1 MNTNIDYFQI
11 DEEIADERSFS
22 GVEREITS
30 DEYIDTEPF
39 DPSSISISSKTI
51 ALDTVLRRIKNN
63 TIRLSPDFQRNY
75 VWDIERKS
83 QLIESMIL
91 RIPLPMFYVSED
103 REGIWEVVDGLQRLS
118 TIRDFILGPDGDGK
132 GFDLAKLEFWGS
144 KLNTRNFFKLEQ
156 DPKAARI
163 VNNILET
170 ELNFTI
176 INPETP
182 EKVKRNIFKR
192 LNTGGIRLSEQEIR
206 HALYQGHATVL
217 LKKLVKTQEYEV
229 ATQNT
234 VNDSRMAG
242 RELIL
247 RFIAFNLIGREEY
260 TGNTDDYLSSA
271 MQLLNGEK
279 HLENVNIDPVDLEEK
294 FKKGLM
300 RTTTILGEHSFRK
313 SKLSDNRK
321 SPINKSL
328 FELWINMMSSLSD
341 REYYDLVEDRSLFLE
356 SYYKLLDSEEFEN
369 SISRHGASV
378 AGVGYRWRALRKLI
392 DGTLNK

>member
-1 MNTNIDYFQI
+1 MNTNRDLFQI

-22 GVEREITS
+22 GVEVEGNS

-51 ALDTVLRRIKNN
+51 ALDTVLRRIKNH
-63 TIRLSPDFQRNY
+63 TIRLSPDFQRNF

-103 REGIWEVVDGLQRLS
+103 RNGVWEVVDGLQRLS
-118 TIRDFILGPDGDGK
+118 TIRDFILGSDGDGK
-132 GFDLAKLEFWGS
+132 GFELAKLEFWGS
-144 KLNTRNFFKLEQ
+144 KLNSSNFFKLNHN
-156 DPKAARI
+156 PKAARI

-206 HALYQGHATVL
+206 HALYQGEATSL
-217 LKKLVKTQEYEV
+217 LKELVKTHEYEV
-229 ATQNT
+229 ATHNT

-247 RFIAFNLIGREEY
+247 RFIAFNVVGREKY
-260 TGNTDDYLSSA
+260 SGSTDDYLSLA
-271 MQLLNGEK
+271 MQLINKEK
-279 HLENVNIDPVDLEEK
+279 KIDGICVDINDLKDK
-294 FKKGLM
+294 FKIGLQ
-300 RTTTILGEHSFRK
+300 RTYLILGEHSFRK

-321 SPINKSL
+321 APINKSL
-328 FELWINMMSSLSD
+328 FELWINMMSSLEEDEYSKLQKNKKEFL
-341 REYYDLVEDRSLFLE
+341 RVYYDL
-356 SYYKLLDSEEFEN
+356 LDSDEFSN

-378 AGVGYRWRALRKLI
+378 AGVGYRWSALSNLI
-392 DGTLNK
+392 KRTVF